1 MFKTHLMFS
10 FLIGL
15 LMIFFFNIGNKFL
28 FLFFVLFFGALPD
41 IDHYKSWIG
50 RKLKVLSFLI
60 NLFSKHRGI
69 FHSIF
74 PVLILYGVFLYYG
87 LKEIALASAIGYL
100 SHLAMDSLTKTGI
113 NFLYPVS
120 KFKIRGFIRTGGFLE
135 LVLLFFF
142 LITSAYILKILIF

>member
-15 LMIFFFNIGNKFL
+15 LIILSFNINNKLL

-50 RKLKVLSFLI
+50 RKLKVLSFLVNI
-60 NLFSKHRGI
+60 FSKHRGI

-74 PVLILYGVFLYYG
+74 PVLVLYGVFLYYN
-87 LKEIALASAIGYL
+87 LNEVALAAAIGYL
-100 SHLAMDSLTKTGI
+100 SHLAMDALTKTGI
-113 NFLYPVS
+113 NFLYPFS

-135 LVLLFFF
+135 LILLFLF
-142 LITSAYILKILIF
+142 LITSVYILKIWAS